1 MAKNPCI
8 GVCKFNKKT
17 GLCIGCLRTR
27 DEKHDWKKLGD
38 EGRRAAAQRI
48 LARMATRL
56 ERCV

>member
-27 DEKHDWKKLGD
+27 DEKRDWNKLGD

-48 LARMATRL
+48 LARMAARL

>member
-27 DEKHDWKKLGD
+27 DEKRDWKKLGKQD
-38 EGRRAAAQRI
+38 RRAAAQRI

>member
-27 DEKHDWKKLGD
+27 DEKRDWKKLGKHD
-38 EGRRAAAQRI
+38 RRAAAQRI